1 VLSAALVL
9 VVGGVGPCL
18 LVTLRGGPL
27 DRLTGLILAGPA
39 AVLSLLLLS
48 AGYGRPAY
56 LDVALLLALL
66 SFAGSLVFAR
76 FFGRTL

>member
-1 VLSAALVL
+1 VLLA
-9 VVGGVGPCL
+9 GGVVPSV
-18 LVTLRGGPL
+18 LVTLRGGAL

-39 AVLSLLLLS
+39 AVLTLLLLA